1 MASKQAPNL
10 AGVVPADVRRKLGP
24 QRMRFVMWWARLGF
38 GERSG
43 AEAARR
49 AGYKPSDARRA
60 AWHLKRQPH
69 VNAAI
74 EAIANYLENSD
85 VIDERWIVNGLAKE
99 AAEAAESK
107 DRIQALANLARIRKL
122 IAQGP
127 QQHAPGSTIQ
137 QVLVLAQQHGVD
149 TQTGGIRDAQKFAA
163 QLTRAFGAGQAAA
176 MLAQLGMG
184 NAGVAAGELEVPDIR
199 GEASIIDA
207 ECVHIEP
214 DSDASA

>member
-1 MASKQAPNL
+1 MATQQAPNL

-85 VIDERWIVNGLAKE
+85 VIDERWIVNGLARE
-99 AAEAAESK
+99 AAEAVESK

-127 QQHAPGSTIQ
+127 QQGQPGNAGVQ
-137 QVLVLAQQHGVD
+137 MLVLAQSFGVD
-149 TQTGGIRDAQKFAA
+149 AATGGIRDAQKFAQ
-163 QLTRAFGAGQAAA
+163 QLTRAFGAAQAAA
-176 MLAQLGMG
+176 MLGQLGM
-184 NAGVAAGELEVPDIR
+184 AGVGAAVDALEVPDIR
-199 GEASIIDA
+199 GEASIIDG
-207 ECVHIEP
+207 ECVHVEP